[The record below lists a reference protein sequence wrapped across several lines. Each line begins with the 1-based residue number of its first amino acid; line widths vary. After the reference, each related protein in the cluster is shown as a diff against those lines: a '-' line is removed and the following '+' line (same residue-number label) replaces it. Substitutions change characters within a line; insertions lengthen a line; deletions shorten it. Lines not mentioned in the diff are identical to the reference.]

1 MDPQGPRAVSGSS
14 FASLRPLCASSE
26 QISLILGRKGRAG
39 GLALG
44 PWHLRAQGGVFQEPG
59 LLRGLGRIRSSQQQP
74 ASRGQVRLARERLL
88 KGQAG
93 KELSDLSNSLALL
106 SSKQERSF
114 RAVGLGRRSS
124 QDTVQSLLEGV
135 HPRDASHL

>member
-1 MDPQGPRAVSGSS
+1 MASGGAGWSVPGGWAPQGTGEDTEWPAA
-14 FASLRPLCASSE
+14 ASC
-26 QISLILGRKGRAG
+26 
-39 GLALG
+39 
-44 PWHLRAQGGVFQEPG
+44 
-59 LLRGLGRIRSSQQQP
+59 
-74 ASRGQVRLARERLL
+74 RGQVRLARERLL
-88 KGQAG
+88 KGQARE
-93 KELSDLSNSLALL
+93 ELSDLSNSLELL

>member
-1 MDPQGPRAVSGSS
+1 MDPQGPLAVSGSS
-14 FASLRPLCASSE
+14 FASPRPLCAPSE
-26 QISLILGRKGRAG
+26 RISLTLGREGRAG

-44 PWHLRAQGGVFQEPG
+44 PWHLGAQGGVFQEAG
-59 LLRGLGRIRSSQQQP
+59 ILRGLGRIWNGQQQP
-74 ASRGQVRLARERLL
+74 ASRGQVRLVRERLL

-93 KELSDLSNSLALL
+93 EELSDLSNSLALL
-106 SSKQERSF
+106 SSKQERHF